1 MQFQTRSRS
10 RLIQTIALGGAIT
23 LTGCHS
29 AYISAT
35 ISNHTAAPIALV
47 ELDYPSASFG
57 TQSLSPG
64 ADFHYRFKVLGSGPT
79 TLLWTDAAH
88 HDHKSSGLY
97 LHEGEEG
104 KLIILINP
112 NAAPTWD
119 LRLPGN
125 TTVSGVLP
133 DANSSP
139 K

>member
-1 MQFQTRSRS
+1 MRSFS
-10 RLIQTIALGGAIT
+10 LSALAAV
-23 LTGCHS
+23 LALAGCHS
-29 AYISAT
+29 AIIDAT
-35 ISNHTAAPIALV
+35 ISNRTPDTLTGV

-57 TQSLSPG
+57 TQTLTPNQ
-64 ADFHYRFKVLGSGPT
+64 DFHYRFKVLGSGPT
-79 TLLWTDAAH
+79 TVLWTDAAH

>member
-1 MQFQTRSRS
+1 MRSFS
-10 RLIQTIALGGAIT
+10 LSALAAV
-23 LTGCHS
+23 LALAGCHS
-29 AYISAT
+29 AIIDAT
-35 ISNHTAAPIALV
+35 ISNRGAEPLSLV
-47 ELDYPSASFG
+47 EVDYPSASFG
-57 TQSLSPG
+57 TQSLAPG
-64 ADFHYRFKVLGSGPT
+64 RDFHYQFKVLGNGPT
-79 TLLWTDAAH
+79 TILWTDAAH